1 MIRVS
6 SIYNGCQKET
16 VKTIVETKNHYI
28 VWVKWNQP
36 KLKKKIEKE
45 IKKNQLIK

>member
-6 SIYNGCQKET
+6 SIYIGYQKET
-16 VKTIVETKNHYI
+16 VKTIVKTKNHYI

-36 KLKKKIEKE
+36 KLKKNIEKK
-45 IKKNQLIK
+45 IKNNW